1 MDVTGDGDS
10 DGYLDDDLDALI
22 SEDFLELQQ
31 RAIRSTQHQRQSPN
45 NPNIHSLPSTASV
58 TLRPKALPAV
68 GNPPGQP
75 QADSFTDNPSS
86 DYGDLDDEVLD
97 AGLIDSPRNL
107 LAGKPSTNLIPG
119 VAGVSTQREQWRQQR
134 FSVPPQLQ
142 GNNPRPLE
150 YPVRPSPSIAHRGQN
165 YGKSFREEDEMLE
178 NGSVEPEPA
187 AFADGHGSDLKAL
200 EAKVA
205 EVRSTGALLHDD
217 QMFTVPS

>member
-1 MDVTGDGDS
+1 MNGMDVTGDGDS

-45 NPNIHSLPSTASV
+45 NSNIHSLPSTASV

-75 QADSFTDNPSS
+75 QAYSFTDNPSS

-119 VAGVSTQREQWRQQR
+119 LTGVSTQREQWRQQR

-142 GNNPRPLE
+142 GNKARPLE
-150 YPVRPSPSIAHRGQN
+150 YPVRPSPSIAHHGQN
-165 YGKSFREEDEMLE
+165 YSKSFGEEDE
-178 NGSVEPEPA
+178 GSVEPEPA
-187 AFADGHGSDLKAL
+187 AFVDGHGPDLTAL

-205 EVRSTGALLHDD
+205 EVQSTGALLHDD